1 MTVIDTDPQIN
12 VNISVDIIAEQ
23 NALYQKKDLLQ
34 SQSNNTVSLED
45 MVLKVTNDGDTIEM
59 TPASSFPQVNFSV
72 NIDTEKYDLSSQA
85 YQAKLCSLLQS
96 QAQDEQNENIDQDP
110 ETYDFHELSNI
121 ILSAYTIIQ
130 NGKIIQIRYPGG
142 DEELAELMQQA
153 LMECCE

>member
-72 NIDTEKYDLSSQA
+72 NIDTEKYNMSSQA
-85 YQAKLCSLLQS
+85 YQEKLCSLLKT
-96 QAQDEQNENIDQDP
+96 QAQEEQNENIDQDP
-110 ETYDFHELSNI
+110 ETYNFHELSTI
-121 ILSAYTIIQ
+121 ILT
-130 NGKIIQIRYPGG
+130 
-142 DEELAELMQQA
+142 
-153 LMECCE
+153 

>member
-72 NIDTEKYDLSSQA
+72 NIDTEKYNMSSQA
-85 YQAKLCSLLQS
+85 YQEKLCSLLKT
-96 QAQDEQNENIDQDP
+96 QAQEEQNENIDHDP
-110 ETYDFHELSNI
+110 ETYNFHELSTI
-121 ILSAYTIIQ
+121 ILT
-130 NGKIIQIRYPGG
+130 
-142 DEELAELMQQA
+142 
-153 LMECCE
+153 